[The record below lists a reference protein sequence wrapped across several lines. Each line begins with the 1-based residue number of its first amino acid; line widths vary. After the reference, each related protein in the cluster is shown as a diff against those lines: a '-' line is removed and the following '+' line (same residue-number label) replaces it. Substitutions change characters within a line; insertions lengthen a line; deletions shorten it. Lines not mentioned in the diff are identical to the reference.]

1 MDHDRT
7 REEIAV
13 AAKQRVRCRSD
24 SDPPLLLILPS
35 QLSNFRTKQPSG
47 PSSSHKKGRSHSRGN
62 SIASLDEIFGQP
74 QSAIPS
80 PPRSRPSSHHRRVSS
95 VSTRRESAEIMG
107 ISLPEEGVND
117 GSKADMHLRALFAL
131 EGKSSSPLSTS
142 FGFTKVEL
150 PDFNA
155 ETEKKQEP
163 SFKPI
168 LNLNNSLVVKRDSL
182 GKLLTPA
189 SSSKKELGTLL
200 EEDEGDDLMNEVAP
214 VPAPRHRPRSLNL
227 RSSLI
232 KPSPSLPTPSPTPPV
247 RTPKLKS
254 LTLGTSTV
262 VTPPSQN
269 STPKRASTL
278 VISHSSPLLSAAEVE
293 LAHRNS
299 SISYRRPT
307 NTDATLSLPTSNPQT
322 LTPGPSPT
330 TEGHRRSLSP
340 SEMLAQSSFF
350 AQSHA
355 SFLARIA
362 DLEAALART
371 ATPSPAPPE
380 PSDELLEMLSDL
392 KSERDQLKR
401 NLDESIA
408 RHSDQEKQINMLSR
422 RLDNEKRDGW
432 VSKEKLS
439 RAETENRTLLKEND
453 SLNDELTALRQQL
466 QITRSQLQIE
476 RDARAKAE
484 RELIAALET
493 PKPPAVPYPYPTSYR
508 TSFDSQFTSS
518 DGPCQ
523 AFDMKVCNHMIC
535 AMLSY

>member
-7 REEIAV
+7 REETVV
-13 AAKQRVRCRSD
+13 AAKNKVRCRSD
-24 SDPPLLLILPS
+24 SDPPLCSSVPL
-35 QLSNFRTKQPSG
+35 QLSNFRTNQLSGQPS
-47 PSSSHKKGRSHSRGN
+47 SHSKRRSHSRGT
-62 SIASLDEIFGQP
+62 SIASIDDIFGQP
-74 QSAIPS
+74 SSSIPS

-95 VSTRRESAEIMG
+95 VSTRRESAEVMG
-107 ISLPEEGVND
+107 ISLPEDGNND

-131 EGKSSSPLSTS
+131 EGKASSPLSTS

-163 SFKPI
+163 SFKP
-168 LNLNNSLVVKRDSL
+168 LFNLNNSLAGKRDSF

-189 SSSKKELGTLL
+189 SGPKKELGTLL
-200 EEDEGDDLMNEVAP
+200 EEDEGDDLMNEVVP

-254 LTLGTSTV
+254 LTLASSIV
-262 VTPPSQN
+262 VTPSSQN

-278 VISHSSPLLSAAEVE
+278 AISHSSPLLTAAELE
-293 LAHRNS
+293 LAHRQS
-299 SISYRRPT
+299 SISYRRT
-307 NTDATLSLPTSNPQT
+307 TGSDAGLSLSVSNPQT
-322 LTPGPSPT
+322 LTPGPSPIM
-330 TEGHRRSLSP
+330 EKHHRSFSP
-340 SEMLAQSSFF
+340 SQMQNTFLSQS
-350 AQSHA
+350 QA

-362 DLEAALART
+362 DLEAALSRAV
-371 ATPSPAPPE
+371 TPSPD
-380 PSDELLEMLSDL
+380 PSEELLEMLSDL

-401 NLDESIA
+401 NVDELLA
-408 RHSDQEKQINMLSR
+408 RSNDQEKQINMLGR

-439 RAETENRTLLKEND
+439 RAETENGALLKQNEN
-453 SLNDELTALRQQL
+453 LTDELTALRQQL

-476 RDARAKAE
+476 KDARAKAE

-493 PKPPAVPYPYPTSYR
+493 PKPSEVPYPYPISYR
-508 TSFDSQFTSS
+508 RNTASLDSQFTFS

-523 AFDMKVCNHMIC
+523 TVDAKVSDHASVYMWIQ
-535 AMLSY
+535 Y